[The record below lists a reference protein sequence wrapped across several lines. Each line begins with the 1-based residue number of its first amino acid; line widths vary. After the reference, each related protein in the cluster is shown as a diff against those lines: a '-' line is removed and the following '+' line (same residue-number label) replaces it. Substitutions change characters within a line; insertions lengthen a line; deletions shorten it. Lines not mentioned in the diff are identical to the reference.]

1 MNSFLILKIS
11 QVIVFSGI
19 FVTITLPI
27 ITKIYDASTLGK
39 YQLLISIITSLG
51 VISSLKYEMAIILP
65 KTDAI
70 AKKYT
75 HYVIMFKAA
84 SVYFYSFFCFLWI
97 IIFSVA
103 LMQIV

>member
-1 MNSFLILKIS
+1 MHIKKIINQFFSNEFISNVLKIS
-11 QVIVFSGI
+11 TSTIFSGI
-19 FVTITLPI
+19 FVTISLPI

-70 AKKYT
+70 AKKIYS
-75 HYVIMFKAA
+75 YVIMF
-84 SVYFYSFFCFLWI
+84 
-97 IIFSVA
+97 
-103 LMQIV
+103 

>member
-1 MNSFLILKIS
+1 MNSFLMYSKFL
-11 QVIVFSGI
+11 QVFVFSGI

-70 AKKYT
+70 AKKNILT
-75 HYVIMFKAA
+75 MLLCFKLLQ
-84 SVYFYSFFCFLWI
+84 SIFIHSFVFYGSLY
-97 IIFSVA
+97 S
-103 LMQIV
+103 QSP